1 MKQMNCGTESL
12 PRCVLE
18 EIALEG
24 LDGITIEGL
33 WKRLGI
39 RLKLSLPLKA
49 KLTDAIW
56 NYMKSVECLS
66 YYLLPEPREPLKIY
80 DRADCID
87 PKTGA
92 PTEPVN
98 EIDSI
103 KLRRN
108 RLNFFFPNSGRMSV
122 QRIQI

>member
-1 MKQMNCGTESL
+1 MNSGTESL

-33 WKRLGI
+33 WKRIGI
-39 RLKLSLPLKA
+39 RLKLSLPLKD

-66 YYLLPEPREPLKIY
+66 YYLLPEGARDPLKIY

-98 EIDSI
+98 VTHKCDAIRST
-103 KLRRN
+103 
-108 RLNFFFPNSGRMSV
+108 P
-122 QRIQI
+122 IQISLSG

>member
-1 MKQMNCGTESL
+1 MNSGTESL

-33 WKRLGI
+33 WKRIGI
-39 RLKLSLPLKA
+39 RLKLSLPLRD

-56 NYMKSVECLS
+56 IYMRSVQCLS
-66 YYLLPEPREPLKIY
+66 YYLLPENREPLKIY

-92 PTEPVN
+92 PTEPVSAIN
-98 EIDSI
+98 KCDAIELTRILIS
-103 KLRRN
+103 L
-108 RLNFFFPNSGRMSV
+108 SG
-122 QRIQI
+122 

>member
-1 MKQMNCGTESL
+1 MNSGTESL

-33 WKRLGI
+33 WKRIGV
-39 RLKLSLPLKA
+39 RMKYSLPLSD

-56 NYMKSVECLS
+56 NYMKSVKCFS
-66 YYLLPEPREPLKIY
+66 YYLLSEPREPLKIY

-92 PTEPVN
+92 PTEPVKQF
-98 EIDSI
+98 SI
-103 KLRRN
+103 RAN
-108 RLNFFFPNSGRMSV
+108 AT
-122 QRIQI
+122 Q

>member
-1 MKQMNCGTESL
+1 MNCGAESL

-33 WKRLGI
+33 WKRIGI
-39 RLKLSLPLKA
+39 RKKLPLPLKTKFIEA
-49 KLTDAIW
+49 CW
-56 NYMKSVECLS
+56 NYIHSVQCLS
-66 YYLLPEPREPLKIY
+66 YYVLPVPREPLKIY

-92 PTEPVN
+92 PTEPV
-98 EIDSI
+98 
-103 KLRRN
+103 
-108 RLNFFFPNSGRMSV
+108 SGCE
-122 QRIQI
+122 

>member
-1 MKQMNCGTESL
+1 MNSGTESL

-33 WKRLGI
+33 WKRI
-39 RLKLSLPLKA
+39 SVRMKLSLPLKD

-56 NYMKSVECLS
+56 NYLKSVNCLS
-66 YYLLPEPREPLKIY
+66 YYVLPEAREPLKIY

-92 PTEPVN
+92 PSEPVN
-98 EIDSI
+98 E
-103 KLRRN
+103 KLLHQIRRN
-108 RLNFFFPNSGRMSV
+108 
-122 QRIQI
+122 